1 MEIWAKEHSRY
12 LSSSEG
18 CLTPLRV
25 FRLSIRKQNIYF
37 DQIQNKLT
45 GLKGGKN
52 YCTDKSDVKVFE
64 SLFTSSKTS
73 SNCTESSSSR
83 SHDINMNASKRS
95 SDIVVL
101 NLVLMS
107 FSLLKDLSQ
116 LTCENAVSY
125 THLTLPTTP
134 YV

>member
-45 GLKGGKN
+45 GLKGKK
-52 YCTDKSDVKVFE
+52 TTALTKEMLKSS
-64 SLFTSSKTS
+64 SLF
-73 SNCTESSSSR
+73 SR
-83 SHDINMNASKRS
+83 
-95 SDIVVL
+95 
-101 NLVLMS
+101 
-107 FSLLKDLSQ
+107 LLK
-116 LTCENAVSY
+116 
-125 THLTLPTTP
+125 HLQTALNQAAPAHMTST
-134 YV
+134 